1 MLDTIKTRTF
11 PSFRRNVMTE
21 KSYKIWGYTSHF
33 FTQARKRATYRLRMT
48 NNQSGN
54 AMIYVL
60 IALALFGFL
69 TLTLSRS
76 NNQADGQDIDD
87 EQAEL
92 YALELMEYA
101 ASAQAVVDQMLFSGS
116 EIDDL
121 DFVIPSD
128 SAFNTPP
135 HHHKVYHPQGGG
147 LSYKF
152 ELPEA
157 ISNIT
162 NASWR
167 LMTTQNT
174 EWTPTS
180 NSDVILTAIYIPKI
194 ICENINRKITGSIA
208 IPSITNILSTFSE
221 GVSTDSDLTI
231 LNCPECE
238 GKTNLCVINS
248 SNDRYAYYNIIAAQ

>member
-21 KSYKIWGYTSHF
+21 KSHKIWGYTSHF
-33 FTQARKRATYRLRMT
+33 FTQARKRTTYRLRMT

-128 SAFNTPP
+128 PAFN
-135 HHHKVYHPQGGG
+135 
-147 LSYKF
+147 LS
-152 ELPEA
+152 L
-157 ISNIT
+157 IHI
-162 NASWR
+162 
-167 LMTTQNT
+167 
-174 EWTPTS
+174 
-180 NSDVILTAIYIPKI
+180 
-194 ICENINRKITGSIA
+194 
-208 IPSITNILSTFSE
+208 
-221 GVSTDSDLTI
+221 
-231 LNCPECE
+231 
-238 GKTNLCVINS
+238 
-248 SNDRYAYYNIIAAQ
+248 

>member
-1 MLDTIKTRTF
+1 
-11 PSFRRNVMTE
+11 MTE
-21 KSYKIWGYTSHF
+21 KFYKIWGYTSHF
-33 FTQARKRATYRLRMT
+33 FTQARKRTTYRLGMT
-48 NNQSGN
+48 NNQHGN

-121 DFVIPSD
+121 DFVIPSNA
-128 SAFNTPP
+128 AFNTPP

-147 LSYKF
+147 LSYV
-152 ELPEA
+152 EVPNDNIIDSTLGSNQWA
-157 ISNIT
+157 IKSVT
-162 NASWR
+162 NV
-167 LMTTQNT
+167 
-174 EWTPTS
+174 EWTATIQH
-180 NSDVILTAIYIPKI
+180 DVILTAYRIQKE
-194 ICENINRKITGSIA
+194 ICEKINKSITGSIS
-208 IPSITNILSTFSE
+208 IPTTISAHNQYFLPDSGANTN
-221 GVSTDSDLTI
+221 LTTAECS
-231 LNCPECE
+231 NC
-238 GKTNLCVINS
+238 GGYTNLCIQNHNTTNPS
-248 SNDRYAYYNIIAAQ
+248 FSFYNIIAAR